1 MEILLK
7 TDSRKVK
14 PGDTFIAIT
23 NVVRDGHDYIEQA
36 IANGATKIIAEHG
49 SYSVET
55 VIVKN
60 TREYLNEYLYKNYYP
75 LIKDE
80 PMPVN
85 GRLKV
90 GDKPRFGVELNKE
103 GTNLIEVKKGTRL

>member
-36 IANGATKIIAEHG
+36 IANGATKITIDW
-49 SYSVET
+49 SFY
-55 VIVKN
+55 
-60 TREYLNEYLYKNYYP
+60 
-75 LIKDE
+75 
-80 PMPVN
+80 
-85 GRLKV
+85 
-90 GDKPRFGVELNKE
+90 
-103 GTNLIEVKKGTRL
+103 

>member
-1 MEILLK
+1 MMSPK
-7 TDSRKVK
+7 AD
-14 PGDTFIAIT
+14 
-23 NVVRDGHDYIEQA
+23 
-36 IANGATKIIAEHG
+36 
-49 SYSVET
+49 T
-55 VIVKN
+55 VISQ
-60 TREYLNEYLYKNYYP
+60 YYP

-90 GDKPRFGVELNKE
+90 GDKPGFGVELNKE